1 MTTLTPIAVTA
12 IAQTFVYATKDGVD
26 PVYIGIGF
34 NTLYKLSKTKTD
46 LEVNLIIELPNLP
59 DYLHDKFVRSDNP
72 NSRVMARAFLQANF
86 SHCVFN
92 DATSQYEAKGGVDS
106 LSISSMCGYYFELF
120 HTLTEQRPTENKDY
134 HRIEL
139 TQAQQ
144 IVLAREVLASIN
156 TNSQQAVLD
165 AVVVAINLPEQGNFC
180 STLSG
185 F

>member
-1 MTTLTPIAVTA
+1 MTVLTPIAVTA
-12 IAQTFVYATKDGVD
+12 IGQAFLDATKEGVD
-26 PVYIGIGF
+26 PATVALGF
-34 NTLYKLSKTKTD
+34 NTLYKLSKTQTD
-46 LEVNLIIELPNLP
+46 LEAKVIIELPKLP
-59 DYLHDKFVRSDNP
+59 DYLHDKFVRSDDP
-72 NSRVMARAFLQANF
+72 NSKVMARAFLQANF
-86 SHCVFN
+86 SQCVFN

-144 IVLAREVLASIN
+144 MMLAREVLASIN
-156 TNSQQAVLD
+156 ANSKQSVLD
-165 AVVVAINLPEQGNFC
+165 AVIVALNHPDQGNFC
-180 STLSG
+180 STLSD